1 MKVSNIDTMT
11 KGWFIG
17 NFSPSCLMTQAFECA
32 LKEYKLGEREK
43 KHYHKIA
50 TEFTV
55 IVRGTAKMNGIE
67 YSDGS
72 IIEIAP
78 LEATDFE
85 AVTDV
90 ITMVVKVP
98 AVIGDKYESK

>member
-17 NFSPSCLMTQAFECA
+17 NFSPSCLKTKAFECA
-32 LKEYKLGEREK
+32 LKEYKEGEKEN
-43 KHYHKIA
+43 KHFHKIA

-55 IVRGTAKMNGIE
+55 IVRGTVKMNGIV
-67 YSDGS
+67 YTDGS
-72 IIEIAP
+72 IIEILP
-78 LEATDFE
+78 NEATDFE
-85 AVTDV
+85 AITDV

-98 AVIGDKYESK
+98 AVIGDKYESE